1 MKWTVLVDNRTNN
14 PTFETEHGL
23 SILLE
28 TERLNILLDTGASD
42 MLMRNAERLG
52 KDLSRVDYVFISH
65 GHSDH
70 AGGLKHFM
78 EINKK
83 AKVIVSPDAISGRF
97 FSKRGNLHSITTEWP
112 EIGDDRLILID
123 QTCEIAKGLHVIAH
137 IPQIHPMPKGN
148 QNLYVQDA
156 HGEYIH
162 DDFRHE
168 LALYI
173 EGLLF
178 TGCAHSGLE
187 NILDA
192 CLWPVHTVVGGF
204 HLLDGQETEEE
215 INALGQRLK
224 AMYPHTQFYTSHCT
238 GDSVFTILQDVMGDK
253 IHPFSCGTTIN
264 DMTDNISLVSIT
276 PDDKEQFI
284 LDNQRAFKYGAQK
297 EMTEQ
302 REQSRTCLSYAES
315 RRNSS
320 IAQFGMRDDRTEE
333 GEEVISRKTIE
344 RCMNGEQA
352 ETYRIVCDGN
362 VVGGLILQIDQQHAK
377 GELEILFVN
386 PEAHS
391 KGIGQ
396 AAWKAV
402 EAMHPEIRVWETM
415 TPYFEKRNIHFYVNR
430 LGFHI
435 VEFWNKFQHGPA
447 VPEDIEEDWSED
459 DEMFFFR
466 KVIKDSAQY

>member
-1 MKWTVLVDNRTNN
+1 MKWTVLVDNRSCGG
-14 PTFETEHGL
+14 FLETEHGL
-23 SILLE
+23 SVLLE
-28 TERLNILLDTGASD
+28 TGHHRILLDTGASD
-42 MLMRNAERLG
+42 MLIRNAKRLG

-70 AGGLKHFM
+70 AGGLRHFM

-83 AKVIVSPDAISGRF
+83 AKVIVSPDAISGKF
-97 FSKRGNLHSITTEWP
+97 FSKRRYLHSITTEWP
-112 EIGDDRLILID
+112 QIPQERLLTIEHSGSIGDDIFI
-123 QTCEIAKGLHVIAH
+123 IAH
-137 IPQIHPMPKGN
+137 IPQIHPMPEGN
-148 QNLYVQDA
+148 QHLFVQDPQ
-156 HGEYIH
+156 GQYIQ

-168 LALYI
+168 LALYTD
-173 EGLLF
+173 GLLF

-187 NILDA
+187 NILAA
-192 CLWPVHTVVGGF
+192 CPLPVNTVVGGF
-204 HLLDGQETEEE
+204 HLLDNHESEAKLSE
-215 INALGQRLK
+215 LSYRL
-224 AMYPHTQFYTSHCT
+224 ADAYPQTQFYTSHCT
-238 GDSVFTILQDVMGDK
+238 GDAVFNILQNVMGDK

-264 DMTDNISLVSIT
+264 DMTDNICLVPIN

-284 LDNQRAFKYGAQK
+284 LDNQRAFKYGAQ
-297 EMTEQ
+297 EE
-302 REQSRTCLSYAES
+302 
-315 RRNSS
+315 
-320 IAQFGMRDDRTEE
+320 FGMRDNRMEE

-344 RCMNGEQA
+344 RSMNGEHA

-402 EAMHPEIRVWETM
+402 EAMHPEIRVWETI

-435 VEFWNKFQHGPA
+435 VEFWNKYQHGPA
-447 VPEDIEEDWSED
+447 VPDDIEENWSED
-459 DEMFFFR
+459 DEMFVFR
-466 KVIKDSAQY
+466 KFMDCSNR

>member
-1 MKWTVLVDNRTNN
+1 MKWTVLVDNRSCDGLL
-14 PTFETEHGL
+14 ETEHGL
-23 SILLE
+23 SVLLE
-28 TERLNILLDTGASD
+28 TGHHRILLDTGASD
-42 MLMRNAERLG
+42 MLIRNAERLG

-70 AGGLKHFM
+70 AGGLRHFM

-83 AKVIVSPDAISGRF
+83 AKVIVSPDAISGKF
-97 FSKRGNLHSITTEWP
+97 YSKRRYLHSITTDWP
-112 EIGDDRLILID
+112 EIPQERLLTIEHSGSIGDDIFI
-123 QTCEIAKGLHVIAH
+123 IAH
-137 IPQIHPMPKGN
+137 IPQIHPMPEGN
-148 QNLYVQDA
+148 QHLFVQDA
-156 HGEYIH
+156 QGQYIQ

-168 LALYI
+168 LALYTD
-173 EGLLF
+173 GLLF

-187 NILDA
+187 NILAA
-192 CLWPVHTVVGGF
+192 CPLPVNTVVGGF
-204 HLLDGQETEEE
+204 HLLDNHESEAKLSE
-215 INALGQRLK
+215 LSYRL
-224 AMYPHTQFYTSHCT
+224 ADAYPQAQFYTSHCT
-238 GDSVFTILQDVMGDK
+238 GDAVFSIMQGVMGDK

-264 DMTDNISLVSIT
+264 NMTDNICLVGIT

-284 LDNQRAFKYGAQK
+284 LDNQRAFKYGAQ
-297 EMTEQ
+297 EE
-302 REQSRTCLSYAES
+302 
-315 RRNSS
+315 
-320 IAQFGMRDDRTEE
+320 FGMRDNRMEE

-344 RCMNGEQA
+344 RSINGEHA

-402 EAMHPEIRVWETM
+402 EAMHPEIRVWETI
-415 TPYFEKRNIHFYVNR
+415 TPHFEKRNIHFYVNR

-435 VEFWNKFQHGPA
+435 VEFWNKYQHGPV
-447 VPEDIEEDWSED
+447 VPDDIEENWSED
-459 DEMFFFR
+459 DEMFVFR
-466 KVIKDSAQY
+466 KFIDSSNR

>member
-14 PTFETEHGL
+14 PSLEAEHGL

-28 TERLNILLDTGASD
+28 TEKHSILLDTGASD
-42 MLMRNAERLG
+42 LFIRNAERLG
-52 KDLSRVDYVFISH
+52 KDLSTVDYVFVSH

-78 EINKK
+78 KINDK

-97 FSKRGNLHSITTEWP
+97 FSKRGNLHSITTAWP
-112 EIGDDRLILID
+112 EIPEERLLAIEHSESIGDDIY
-123 QTCEIAKGLHVIAH
+123 VIAH
-137 IPQIHPMPKGN
+137 IPHIHPMPEGN
-148 QNLYVQDA
+148 QHLFVQDKQ
-156 HGEYIH
+156 GQYIQ

-168 LALYI
+168 LALYTG
-173 EGLLF
+173 GLLF

-187 NILDA
+187 NILA
-192 CLWPVHTVVGGF
+192 TCSLPVNTVVGGF
-204 HLLDGQETEEE
+204 HLLDNHESKNKLSE
-215 INALGQRLK
+215 LSYRLVDS
-224 AMYPHTQFYTSHCT
+224 YPQTQFYTNHCT
-238 GDSVFTILQDVMGDK
+238 GDTVFAILQNVMDDK
-253 IHPFSCGTTIN
+253 IHSFSCGTTICN
-264 DMTDNISLVSIT
+264 MTDNISLVSIT

-284 LDNQRAFKYGAQK
+284 LDNQRAFKYGAQI
-297 EMTEQ
+297 E
-302 REQSRTCLSYAES
+302 
-315 RRNSS
+315 
-320 IAQFGMRDDRTEE
+320 FGMRDDRMEE

-344 RCMNGEQA
+344 RSMNGEQA

-402 EAMHPEIRVWETM
+402 EAMHPEIHVWETI

-435 VEFWNKFQHGPA
+435 VEFWNKYQHGPA
-447 VPEDIEEDWSED
+447 VPEDIEENWSED
-459 DEMFFFR
+459 DEMFVFR
-466 KVIKDSAQY
+466 KFI

>member
-14 PTFETEHGL
+14 PSLEMTEQREQNQTCLSYAESQRNCEVFETEHGL

-28 TERLNILLDTGASD
+28 TEKHNILLDTGASD
-42 MLMRNAERLG
+42 RFIRNAERLG
-52 KDLSRVDYVFISH
+52 IDLTRVDYVFISH

-78 EINKK
+78 AINKK

-123 QTCEIAKGLHVIAH
+123 QTREIAKGLHIIAH

-148 QNLYVQDA
+148 LNLYVQDA

-168 LALYI
+168 QALYI

-192 CLWPVHTVVGGF
+192 CPWPVHTVVGGF

-224 AMYPHTQFYTSHCT
+224 ALYPHTQFYTSHCT
-238 GDSVFTILQDVMGDK
+238 GDAVFVFLQGVMGNK
-253 IHPFSCGTTIN
+253 IHPFSCGTTICN
-264 DMTDNISLVSIT
+264 MTDNIRLVPIT

-284 LDNQRAFKYGAQK
+284 LDNQRAFKYGVQ
-297 EMTEQ
+297 E
-302 REQSRTCLSYAES
+302 
-315 RRNSS
+315 
-320 IAQFGMRDDRTEE
+320 GMRDDRMEE

-344 RCMNGEQA
+344 CSMNGEQA

-377 GELEILFVN
+377 GELEMLFVN

-402 EAMHPEIRVWETM
+402 EAMHPEIRVWETI

-435 VEFWNKFQHGPA
+435 VEFWNKHHHGPA

-466 KVIKDSAQY
+466 KVIKDSAQF

>member
-1 MKWTVLVDNRTNN
+1 MKWTVLVDNRSCDGLL
-14 PTFETEHGL
+14 ETEHGL

-28 TERLNILLDTGASD
+28 TGHHRILLDTGASD
-42 MLMRNAERLG
+42 MLIRNAERLG

-83 AKVIVSPDAISGRF
+83 AKVIVSPDAISGKF
-97 FSKRGNLHSITTEWP
+97 YSKRRYLHSITTEWSEIP
-112 EIGDDRLILID
+112 QERLLTIEHSGSIGDDIFI
-123 QTCEIAKGLHVIAH
+123 IAH
-137 IPQIHPMPKGN
+137 IPQIHPMPEGN
-148 QNLYVQDA
+148 QHLFVQDSQ
-156 HGEYIH
+156 GQYIQ

-168 LALYI
+168 LALYTD
-173 EGLLF
+173 GLLF

-187 NILDA
+187 NILAA
-192 CLWPVHTVVGGF
+192 CPFPVNMVVGGF
-204 HLLDGQETEEE
+204 HLLDNHESEAKLSE
-215 INALGQRLK
+215 LSYRLTD
-224 AMYPHTQFYTSHCT
+224 AYPQTQFYTSHCT
-238 GDSVFTILQDVMGDK
+238 GDAVFSILQSVMGDK
-253 IHPFSCGTTIN
+253 IQPFSCGTTIN
-264 DMTDNISLVSIT
+264 DMTDNISLVGIT

-284 LDNQRAFKYGAQK
+284 LDDQRAFKYGAQ
-297 EMTEQ
+297 EE
-302 REQSRTCLSYAES
+302 
-315 RRNSS
+315 
-320 IAQFGMRDDRTEE
+320 FGMRDNRMEE

-344 RCMNGEQA
+344 RSMNGEHA

-402 EAMHPEIRVWETM
+402 ESMHPEIRLWETI

-435 VEFWNKFQHGPA
+435 VEFWNKYQHGPA
-447 VPEDIEEDWSED
+447 VPEDIEENWSED
-459 DEMFFFR
+459 DEMFLFR
-466 KVIKDSAQY
+466 KFMDSSNR

>member
-14 PTFETEHGL
+14 PSLEIEHGL

-28 TERLNILLDTGASD
+28 TEKHSILLDTGASD
-42 MLMRNAERLG
+42 AFIRNAERLG
-52 KDLSRVDYVFISH
+52 KDLSTVDYVFVSH

-78 EINKK
+78 QINKK
-83 AKVIVSPDAISGRF
+83 AKVIVSSDAISGRF

-123 QTCEIAKGLHVIAH
+123 QTCEIAKGFHVIAH

-148 QNLYVQDA
+148 MNLYVQDA

-192 CLWPVHTVVGGF
+192 CPWPVHTVVGGF

-224 AMYPHTQFYTSHCT
+224 AIYPNTQFYTSHCT
-238 GDSVFTILQDVMGDK
+238 GDAVFAILQSVMGNK
-253 IHPFSCGTTIN
+253 IHPFSCGTTICN
-264 DMTDNISLVSIT
+264 MTDNIRLVSIT

-284 LDNQRAFKYGAQK
+284 LDNQRAFKYGAQT
-297 EMTEQ
+297 M
-302 REQSRTCLSYAES
+302 
-315 RRNSS
+315 
-320 IAQFGMRDDRTEE
+320 FGMRDNRMEE

-344 RCMNGEQA
+344 RSMNGEHA
-352 ETYRIVCDGN
+352 ETYRIVCDGK
-362 VVGGLILQIDQQHAK
+362 VVGGLILQIDRQHAK

-402 EAMHPEIRVWETM
+402 EAMHPEIRVWETI

-435 VEFWNKFQHGPA
+435 VEFWNKHQHGPA

-459 DEMFFFR
+459 DEMFVFR
-466 KVIKDSAQY
+466 KVIESV

>member
-28 TERLNILLDTGASD
+28 TEKHSILLDTGASD
-42 MLMRNAERLG
+42 MLIRNAERLG

-78 EINKK
+78 AINKK
-83 AKVIVSPDAISGRF
+83 AKVIVSPEAISGMF
-97 FSKRGNLHSITTEWP
+97 YSKRRYLHSITTEWP
-112 EIGDDRLILID
+112 EIPQERLLEIEHSGSIGDDIFI
-123 QTCEIAKGLHVIAH
+123 IAH
-137 IPQIHPMPKGN
+137 IPQIHPMPEGN
-148 QNLYVQDA
+148 QHLFVQDA
-156 HGEYIH
+156 HGQYIQ
-162 DDFRHE
+162 DDFCHE

-192 CLWPVHTVVGGF
+192 CPWPVHTVVGGF
-204 HLLDGQETEEE
+204 HLLDGHETEEE

-224 AMYPHTQFYTSHCT
+224 AIYPNTQFYTSHCT
-238 GDSVFTILQDVMGDK
+238 GDAVFAILQGVMGDK
-253 IHPFSCGTTIN
+253 LHPFSCGTTICN
-264 DMTDNISLVSIT
+264 MTDNIRLVSIT

-284 LDNQRAFKYGAQK
+284 LDNQRAFKYGAQT
-297 EMTEQ
+297 M
-302 REQSRTCLSYAES
+302 
-315 RRNSS
+315 
-320 IAQFGMRDDRTEE
+320 FGMRDNRTEE

-344 RCMNGEQA
+344 RSMNGEHA

-362 VVGGLILQIDQQHAK
+362 MVGGLILQIDQQHAK

-402 EAMHPEIRVWETM
+402 EAMHPEIRVWETI

-430 LGFHI
+430 LGFHV
-435 VEFWNKFQHGPA
+435 VEFWNKFHHGPA

-459 DEMFFFR
+459 DEMFVFR
-466 KVIKDSAQY
+466 KVIESV

>member
-28 TERLNILLDTGASD
+28 TERLSILLDTGASD
-42 MLMRNAERLG
+42 LLMRNAEQLG

-83 AKVIVSPDAISGRF
+83 AKVIVSPEAISGRF

-215 INALGQRLK
+215 VNALGQRLK

-238 GDSVFTILQDVMGDK
+238 GDAVFTILQDVMGDK

-284 LDNQRAFKYGAQK
+284 LDNQRAFKYGAQT
-297 EMTEQ
+297 M
-302 REQSRTCLSYAES
+302 
-315 RRNSS
+315 
-320 IAQFGMRDDRTEE
+320 FGMRDDRTEE

-344 RCMNGEQA
+344 RSMNGEKA
-352 ETYRIVCDGN
+352 ETYRIVCDGI
-362 VVGGLILQIDQQHAK
+362 VVGGLILQIDQQHSK

-402 EAMHPEIRVWETM
+402 EAMHPEIRVWETI

-430 LGFHI
+430 LGFHV
-435 VEFWNKFQHGPA
+435 VEFWNKFHHGPA
-447 VPEDIEEDWSED
+447 VPEDIDEDWSED
-459 DEMFFFR
+459 DEMFVFQ
-466 KVIKDSAQY
+466 KVIESV

>member
-28 TERLNILLDTGASD
+28 TEKHSILLDTGASD

-78 EINKK
+78 PINKK
-83 AKVIVSPDAISGRF
+83 AKVIVSPDAISGKF
-97 FSKRGNLHSITTEWP
+97 YSKRRYLHSITTEWP

-123 QTCEIAKGLHVIAH
+123 QTREIAKGLHLIAH

-148 QNLYVQDA
+148 LNLYMQDA

-192 CLWPVHTVVGGF
+192 CPWPVHTVVGGF
-204 HLLDGQETEEE
+204 HLLDGHETEEE

-224 AMYPHTQFYTSHCT
+224 AIYPNTQFYTSHCT
-238 GDSVFTILQDVMGDK
+238 GDAVFAILQGVMGNK
-253 IHPFSCGTTIN
+253 IHPFSCGTTICN
-264 DMTDNISLVSIT
+264 MTDNIRLVSIT

-284 LDNQRAFKYGAQK
+284 LDNQRAFKYGAQT
-297 EMTEQ
+297 M
-302 REQSRTCLSYAES
+302 
-315 RRNSS
+315 
-320 IAQFGMRDDRTEE
+320 FGMRDNRMEE

-344 RCMNGEQA
+344 RSMNGEYA
-352 ETYRIVCDGN
+352 ETYRIICDGN

-402 EAMHPEIRVWETM
+402 EAMHPEIRVWETI

-430 LGFHI
+430 LGFHV
-435 VEFWNKFQHGPA
+435 VEFWNKHQHGPA
-447 VPEDIEEDWSED
+447 VPEDIEENWSED
-459 DEMFFFR
+459 DEMFVFR
-466 KVIKDSAQY
+466 KVIESV

>member
-28 TERLNILLDTGASD
+28 TERLSILLDTGASD
-42 MLMRNAERLG
+42 LLMRNAERLG

-97 FSKRGNLHSITTEWP
+97 FSKRGNLHNITTEWP
-112 EIGDDRLILID
+112 EIPQERLLTIEHSGSIGDDIYI
-123 QTCEIAKGLHVIAH
+123 IAH
-137 IPQIHPMPKGN
+137 IPQIHPMPEGN
-148 QNLYVQDA
+148 LHLFVHDTQGQ
-156 HGEYIH
+156 YIP

-168 LALYI
+168 LALYTH
-173 EGLLF
+173 GLLF
-178 TGCAHSGLE
+178 TGCAHNGLE
-187 NILDA
+187 NILAA
-192 CLWPVHTVVGGF
+192 CPLPVNTVVGGF
-204 HLLDGQETEEE
+204 HLLDNHESETK
-215 INALGQRLK
+215 LSDLSHRL
-224 AMYPHTQFYTSHCT
+224 ADAYPQTQFYTSHCT
-238 GDSVFTILQDVMGDK
+238 GDTAFAILQDVMGDK
-253 IHPFSCGTTIN
+253 IHPFSCGTTVY
-264 DMTDNISLVSIT
+264 DMTDTISLVPIT

-284 LDNQRAFKYGAQK
+284 LDNQRAFKYGAQT
-297 EMTEQ
+297 M
-302 REQSRTCLSYAES
+302 
-315 RRNSS
+315 
-320 IAQFGMRDDRTEE
+320 FGMRDDRTEE

-344 RCMNGEQA
+344 RSMNGEKA
-352 ETYRIVCDGN
+352 ETYRIVCDGI

-402 EAMHPEIRVWETM
+402 EAMHPEIRVWETI

-435 VEFWNKFQHGPA
+435 VEFW
-447 VPEDIEEDWSED
+447 V
-459 DEMFFFR
+459 
-466 KVIKDSAQY
+466 